1 MKKDKDY
8 RPATKAAQ
16 GLGWTCPATGAVIPP
31 LHLSTTFARDEN
43 YEKPDDRGYAR
54 DDSPAVEQVEAALAD
69 LEGGAEAITFATGMA
84 ACSAPFQCLLPGDH
98 VVCPDEL
105 YFGLPKWLA
114 QFPMRWGL
122 EVTQVPAGD
131 VDAIRAAIRP
141 GSTRMVWIETPA
153 NPTWTV
159 TDIAAAADAAHAAG
173 AILAVDSTAATPVLT
188 QPIGLGAD
196 LVVHSA
202 TKFLNGHS
210 DVLAGVLVTADRSD
224 FWQRIR
230 DHRFLSGPMLGAF
243 EAYLLTRGLRTL
255 YLRVERQCA
264 SAMKIATHFADHPK
278 VEGVLYPGLATHP
291 NHAVAA
297 RQMQGGFG
305 GMLSLLVAGGADG
318 ALDLVKA
325 VRLFKRATSLG
336 GVESLIEHRATVE
349 GGETATPENLLR
361 LSIGIEDVA
370 DLIDD
375 LETALGAVRA

>member
-1 MKKDKDY
+1 
-8 RPATKAAQ
+8 
-16 GLGWTCPATGAVIPP
+16 
-31 LHLSTTFARDEN
+31 
-43 YEKPDDRGYAR
+43 
-54 DDSPAVEQVEAALAD
+54 
-69 LEGGAEAITFATGMA
+69 
-84 ACSAPFQCLLPGDH
+84 
-98 VVCPDEL
+98 
-105 YFGLPKWLA
+105 
-114 QFPMRWGL
+114 
-122 EVTQVPAGD
+122 
-131 VDAIRAAIRP
+131 
-141 GSTRMVWIETPA
+141 
-153 NPTWTV
+153 
-159 TDIAAAADAAHAAG
+159 
-173 AILAVDSTAATPVLT
+173 LT

>member
-1 MKKDKDY
+1 MTKDKDY

-16 GLGWTCPATGAVIPP
+16 ALGWTCPATGAVIPP

-43 YEKPDDRGYAR
+43 YEKPDERGYAR
-54 DDSPAVEQVEAALAD
+54 DDTPAVEQAEAVLAD

-114 QFPMRWGL
+114 EFPMRWGL
-122 EVTQVPAGD
+122 EVTRVPAGD
-131 VDAIRAAIRP
+131 IDAIRQAIRP
-141 GSTRMVWIETPA
+141 GTTRMVWIETPA

-159 TDIAAAADAAHAAG
+159 TEIAAAAEAAHGAG
-173 AILAVDSTAATPVLT
+173 ALLAVDSTAATPVLT
-188 QPIGLGAD
+188 QPIALGAD

-210 DVLAGVLVTADRSD
+210 DVLAGVLVTADKTN

-255 YLRVERQCA
+255 FLRVERQSA
-264 SAMKIATHFADHPK
+264 SALKIATHFDGHPK
-278 VEGVLYPGLATHP
+278 IDGVLYPGLPGHP

-297 RQMQGGFG
+297 RQMRGGFG
-305 GMLSLLVAGGADG
+305 GMLSLLVGGGADG
-318 ALDLVKA
+318 ALALVRA

-361 LSIGIEDVA
+361 LSIGIEDVD

-375 LETALGAVRA
+375 LETALAAVPA

>member
-1 MKKDKDY
+1 MKKNKDY
-8 RPATKAAQ
+8 RPSTKAAQ
-16 GLGWTCPATGAVIPP
+16 GLGWTCPTTGAVIPP
-31 LHLSTTFARDEN
+31 LHLSTTFARDAN

-54 DDSPAVEQVEAALAD
+54 DDSPAIEQAEAVLAD
-69 LEGGAEAITFATGMA
+69 LEGGADAITFATGMA

-114 QFPMRWGL
+114 EFPVRWGL
-122 EVTQVPAGD
+122 EVTRVPAGD
-131 VDAIRAAIRP
+131 IDAIRAAIRP

-159 TDIAAAADAAHAAG
+159 TDISAAAEAAHAAG
-173 AILAVDSTAATPVLT
+173 AILTVDSTAATPVLT
-188 QPIGLGAD
+188 QPIRLGAD

-210 DVLAGVLVTADRSD
+210 DVLAGVLVTAAGTD
-224 FWQRIR
+224 FWQRIC

-264 SAMKIATHFADHPK
+264 SAMKIAKHFADHPK
-278 VEGVLYPGLATHP
+278 IEGVLYPGLPTHP
-291 NHAVAA
+291 NHDVAA

-361 LSIGIEDVA
+361 LSIGIEDVG
-370 DLIDD
+370 DLIED
-375 LETALGAVRA
+375 LETALAAVRA

>member
-1 MKKDKDY
+1 MTKDKDY
-8 RPATKAAQ
+8 RPSTKAAQ
-16 GLGWTCPATGAVIPP
+16 GLGWTCPTTGAVIPP

-54 DDSPAVEQVEAALAD
+54 DDSPAVEQAEATLAA
-69 LEGGAEAITFATGMA
+69 LEGGADAITFATGMA

-105 YFGLPKWLA
+105 YFGLPKWLTD
-114 QFPMRWGL
+114 FPMRWGL
-122 EVTQVPAGD
+122 DVTQVPAGD
-131 VDAIRAAIRP
+131 VDAIRAAVRP
-141 GSTRMVWIETPA
+141 GKTRMVWIETPA

-159 TDIAAAADAAHAAG
+159 TDIAAAAEAAHGAG

-188 QPIGLGAD
+188 QPIALGAD

-202 TKFLNGHS
+202 TKYLNGHS
-210 DVLAGVLVTADRSD
+210 DVLAGALIAAEESD

-230 DHRFLSGPMLGAF
+230 DHRFLAGPMLGAF
-243 EAYLLTRGLRTL
+243 EAYLLSRGMRTL

-264 SAMKIATHFADHPK
+264 SAMAIATRFADHPK
-278 VEGVLYPGLATHP
+278 IDGVLYPGLAGHP

-305 GMLSLLVAGGADG
+305 GMLSLLVAGGAEG
-318 ALDLVKA
+318 ALALIKA

-349 GGETATPENLLR
+349 GGETAVPENLLR
-361 LSIGIEDVA
+361 LSVGIEDVD
-370 DLIDD
+370 DLIED
-375 LETALGAVRA
+375 LDQALAAVPA